1 MEHWY
6 VLHSKPNAEYQ
17 VVGALQGR
25 GIQTY
30 LPEIETS
37 KARPR
42 RKRRPFFPCYLFV
55 KTDFREMGLSQ
66 LRWIPGLRRI
76 VAFDDQPMP
85 VSDEVIDLIRDKL
98 EDVNSTGGW
107 PTHTFQPGDAVRITQ
122 GPLQGMLAVFE
133 KPTTPAERV
142 QVLLNFLGQAS
153 RLWLPSADLEKVPEA
168 TQSRTANPA
177 RCSRRT
183 RGGGRRIRSSVAE
196 QIRH

>member
-17 VVGALQGR
+17 VAGALQAR

-37 KARPR
+37 KARPE

-55 KTDFREMGLSQ
+55 KVDLGEIGLSQ

-76 VAFDDQPMP
+76 VAFDDRPVP
-85 VSDEVIDLIRDKL
+85 VSHEVIDLIRDKL
-98 EDVNSTGGW
+98 ELVNSTGGW
-107 PTHTFQPGDAVRITQ
+107 SAHTFQPGDAVRITQ

-142 QVLLNFLGQAS
+142 QVLLKFLGQAS
-153 RLWLPSADLEKVPEA
+153 RLWLPSTHLEKAPAA
-168 TQSRTANPA
+168 TQSRTANPP
-177 RCSRRT
+177 RRSRRT
-183 RGGGRRIRSSVAE
+183 RGGGRRIKSNMAE